1 MITREEAIER
11 ALDYLTGGLR
21 QLLRAFEGWPGEP
34 ERYEVDGVPRPL
46 QIPDA
51 LRNPDA
57 PKQAEADTPDDKPS
71 CEVLGMP
78 RRVWRVHV
86 PGDGRHVGADH
97 FVIVDAETGRVFT
110 EMRWGE

>member
-11 ALDYLTGGLR
+11 ALDYLTGDLR
-21 QLLRAFEGWPGEP
+21 QQLRAFEGWPGEA
-34 ERYEVDGVPRPL
+34 ERHEFAGVPRAL
-46 QIPDA
+46 QIPES

-57 PKQAEADTPDDKPS
+57 PKRPEPDAADDGREMET
-71 CEVLGMP
+71 P

-86 PGDGRHVGADH
+86 PGDGRHLGSDH